1 MAYWVAY
8 QEHLRGRFEFG
19 GGDVRAVCDRSKK
32 KNVPLKRAS
41 TIACA
46 VLPAALL
53 ALGCLAQAGTSGAA
67 QAIALDVDAFPVGTL
82 PTGFSSA
89 VTGSGGP
96 VSWMVVE
103 DVTAPSGGKV
113 LAQTSTDTTS
123 FRFPLCVYEEFT
135 AADVTVS
142 ARFKPVSGTVDQAA
156 GLVARY
162 RDKDNY
168 YVVRANALENNV
180 RLYKVERG
188 NRKQFAGVNVKVPS
202 GEWQTLALEVK
213 GTHFRVLFNDLLLF
227 EANDATFKN
236 AGKVGLWT
244 KADSVTYFDDL
255 RVKTE
260 TRR

>member
-1 MAYWVAY
+1 
-8 QEHLRGRFEFG
+8 
-19 GGDVRAVCDRSKK
+19 VRTVCDSSKRE
-32 KNVPLKRAS
+32 NVLMQKARALTCASLPL
-41 TIACA
+41 A
-46 VLPAALL
+46 VLLV
-53 ALGCLAQAGTSGAA
+53 LGCLAHARDAEAAEVITLDFDASAAGA
-67 QAIALDVDAFPVGTL
+67 L

-96 VSWMVVE
+96 ASWAVVE

-113 LAQTSTDTTS
+113 LAQTSTKRAS
-123 FRFPLCVYEEFT
+123 VRFPLCVYDGFM
-135 AADVTVS
+135 ASDVTVS
-142 ARFKPVSGTVDQAA
+142 VSFKPISGTVDQAA

-188 NRKQFAGVNVKVPS
+188 NRKQFAGANVKVPS
-202 GEWQTLALEVK
+202 GEWQTLALEIR
-213 GTHFRVLFNDLLLF
+213 GTHFRVLLNDTLLF
-227 EANDATFKN
+227 EADDATFKN

-255 RVKTE
+255 RVKTDA
-260 TRR
+260 TR